1 MRRADV
7 RQQLTV
13 TVTLTLTLNL
23 TLTLTLTRC
32 ANNYHQQ
39 CCNPPV
45 PSVPEG
51 AWLCPTCVANGNVVD
66 PQARSCSAPRT
77 AFGLGHCNA
86 PRTALGLG
94 RLQCAAFV

>member
-1 MRRADV
+1 MTCGGGESVEGNEILLCDGLA
-7 RQQLTV
+7 
-13 TVTLTLTLNL
+13 
-23 TLTLTLTRC
+23 C

-66 PQARSCSAPRT
+66 PQARSRS
-77 AFGLGHCNA
+77 A

-94 RLQCAAFV
+94 RLQCTAHRVRLGPTAMYRAPR